1 MKVLTIATAWGSK
14 HGGVNVFNY
23 RMCCALSALGNSVTC
38 YVKSASGPDIQDAFS
53 KNVKLLHIGKPSE
66 QKWTPDDIGHV
77 DYDALSDFDLVVV
90 HDIIAKSFIDKF
102 QKHDAQTC
110 IAAFIH
116 TLYSET
122 DYFGDEPDDRRVE
135 KTRAQKAL
143 MDCADLVFTSGTWG
157 SERLKLKYPTIADKI
172 KPFVPGRLEME
183 SEPEDS
189 ADRVTSA
196 DYILSFGRLDLSREQ
211 KQANAVLAAYDL
223 LASSFRRD
231 EFPEGADLPK
241 LRLMGVDSDT
251 PAQQRIKKEL
261 FGKYAWS
268 TQVEMLGYQ
277 HYYDFRTSRSKELIG
292 ESKIVVTPSI
302 VETFGLTSLES
313 IQLGIPLVAGRKSGF
328 DYELRRIVRS
338 SPDHAIEW
346 LDPSDYDDL
355 PKSLSDR
362 LRNMLRRYDTYRSDA
377 LSLAREINVLWPTW
391 EQSCQTMSGE
401 VGAFRMSMPRRPE
414 VSPNNPFAALARM
427 KIKKNNDPPSQ
438 EQDTPSDVEPERQR
452 TLADLARLAYGSNI
466 MTDPALDVMV
476 SNAFRQKTCTELQ
489 SQIADALSAR
499 RPHDYQDILLCGGTS
514 SGKTTAAE
522 LLFGLS
528 NNSDFQAS
536 RILYLAPTRAL
547 AQERWREWS
556 SRFRDIIIPRCHDNV
571 IISTGEE
578 HDSDRALARGEFLIA
593 CLVFEKANVI
603 LAAAPELVRQLTMVV
618 VDELH
623 MIADIH
629 RGPGIESLLAKLKY
643 EKRRRQK
650 RDDQQAPLRIVG
662 ITTEQS
668 TAAGFRDYLTNID
681 RDTDDPIPPLTA
693 QDEGRPTK
701 VTHVLVEP
709 ISTGECPYRKTT
721 IATLDKTRPLRL
733 TQEEFNAFSARLPIS
748 ARRSE
753 NDIHAGVRGRR
764 TQSTDLFYEFL
775 RDWLNENPF
784 GKRILAF
791 IGSKND
797 QVLLADRLQ
806 AEIKR
811 RPNLHERQSNRDKLS
826 KVQTEVQNDDTSIS
840 IETLNRTIDK
850 GIFIHN
856 ADINRKLRNAI
867 EDYLADGLPAAAAS
881 EIILATETLSYGI
894 NISISDVALLSL
906 EFPASERNQED
917 GAPLKL
923 LSRCAFANMIGR
935 AGRLNQKDTDATV
948 YVWSSTRS
956 DAAPRRLV
964 EIFYCEQE
972 QLRSKIFHGEDKEA
986 FERLKKRG
994 NLHKAPQEFT
1004 YPFVKTVLDG
1014 LRFTGGAP
1022 GVYGATRRNEATV
1035 EEIED
1040 EFTDHLLYFHENSE
1054 NPSNIARLTE
1064 SVRMIVE
1071 GAMDPSLE
1079 LVRKSGTGYKIT
1091 PLGSSIIDTG
1101 TEISTLEPLKMA
1113 LEALLNA
1120 LRSRIRPDAIPVE
1133 ILLLPIIVQNE
1144 AHRQVIANMPE
1155 FRVEVARDQN
1165 RSAMLAWIVEHFPD
1179 AGFDANTAE
1188 AMREFLDYCDR
1199 NPCHAPSVEIETPL
1213 VHDACL
1219 RLFCGLLLWV
1229 SGEPMA
1235 SIHARIKKIGAYNG
1249 NGGQLNTNFA
1259 AVAEKIGWKLLFMG
1273 DLMRFTKSSGDV
1285 RMMQT
1290 KARRLNTRLRL
1301 GCAEN
1306 ALPFL
1311 ARESNRA
1318 SLITR
1323 REAHHL
1329 LRSGATPKSI
1339 ISGDFDFGRTSPAIR
1354 DKIRLQVRNYI
1365 KNSFH
1370 HLKSEFIYGS
1380 ANPGVDA
1387 IARNYWQFA
1396 DVSIRKATDGGNQ
1409 FPEWPDRAPEQP
1421 EILIS
1426 GSPGAKEASSP
1437 EIRIK
1442 EEGNCLRIAG
1452 RRTEWRDDKR
1462 IPRSVV
1468 ELVVQASPIAGP
1480 LSRMSD
1486 GKRNVI
1492 VDFPWLLEANP
1503 TETDVVRISPAAFG
1517 ILLTLIVRCFF
1528 KDTVSALELVAAC
1541 KRPISTTSLM
1551 DMLYSELTLA
1561 QLPDPLFDAWAGYWD
1576 AD

>member
-1 MKVLTIATAWGSK
+1 MKILTIATAWGSK

-23 RMCCALSALGNSVTC
+23 RMCCALSALGNSVAC
-38 YVKSASGPDIQDAFS
+38 YVKNASVPDIQDAFS
-53 KNVKLLHIGKPSE
+53 KNVELFHIDKPSE
-66 QKWTPDDIGHV
+66 GKWTADDIGHV
-77 DYDALSDFDLVVV
+77 DYDKLSDFELIVV
-90 HDIIAKSFIDKF
+90 HDIIAKAFIDKF
-102 QKHDAQTC
+102 QKHRAQTC

-116 TLYSET
+116 TLYSDT
-122 DYFGDEPDDRRVE
+122 DYFGDELDDRRIA
-135 KTRAQKAL
+135 KARAQKAL
-143 MDCADLVFTSGTWG
+143 MDSADIVFTSGTWG
-157 SERLKLKYPTIADKI
+157 CERLKMEYPGIADKI
-172 KPFVPGRLEME
+172 KPFVPGRVAVE
-183 SEPEDS
+183 SEAVNSNERI
-189 ADRVTSA
+189 AGA
-196 DYILSFGRLDLSREQ
+196 GYITSFGRLDLSSEQ
-211 KQANAVLAAYDL
+211 KQASAILAAYHM
-223 LASSFRRD
+223 LASSFIRD
-231 EFPEGADLPK
+231 ESQEGSDLPK

-251 PAQQRIKKEL
+251 SLQQLKKKEL
-261 FGKYAWS
+261 FKGYAWHARL
-268 TQVEMLGYQ
+268 EMLGYQ
-277 HYYDFRTSRSKELIG
+277 NYYDFGTSRSKELIG
-292 ESKIVVTPSI
+292 ESKIIVTPSI
-302 VETFGLTSLES
+302 VETFGLTSLEA
-313 IQLGIPLVAGRKSGF
+313 IQLGIPLVAGLKSGF
-328 DYELRRIVRS
+328 AHELRRIVRS
-338 SPDHAIEW
+338 SQDPAIEW
-346 LDPSDYDDL
+346 LDASDYDDL

-362 LRNMLRRYDTYRSDA
+362 LRNMLRKYDAYRSGA
-377 LSLAREINVLWPTW
+377 ISLAREINVRWPTW
-391 EQSCQTMSGE
+391 EESCQTMRGE
-401 VGAFRMSMPRRPE
+401 IEAFRLSMPVRPV
-414 VSPNNPFAALARM
+414 VSPHHPFAVLASVV
-427 KIKKNNDPPSQ
+427 IAPSQ
-438 EQDTPSDVEPERQR
+438 DRLTETINEPSEAESKQHRS
-452 TLADLARLAYGSNI
+452 LEDLARLAYGSNI
-466 MTDPALDVMV
+466 IAGQALDVMV
-476 SNAFRQKTCTELQ
+476 TNAFRKKTCTKLQ

-556 SRFRDIIIPRCHDNV
+556 SRFRDIVIPRCHENV

-603 LAAAPELVRQLTMVV
+603 LAAAPELVKQLTMVV

-650 RDDQQAPLRIVG
+650 RDDEQAPLRIVG

-681 RDTDDPIPPLTA
+681 RDTDEKIPPLTA

-701 VTHVLVEP
+701 VRHVLVEP
-709 ISTGECPYRKTT
+709 ISTGESPYRKTT
-721 IATLDKTRPLRL
+721 IAILDRTRPLRL
-733 TQEEFNAFSARLPIS
+733 TQEEFDAFSAKLPLATRKS
-748 ARRSE
+748 DS
-753 NDIHAGVRGRR
+753 DIHAGVRGKRI
-764 TQSTDLFYEFL
+764 QSTDLYYEFL
-775 RDWLNENPF
+775 RDWLHENPV

-811 RPNLHERQSNRDKLS
+811 KPNLHERQFNLDKLS
-826 KVQTEVQNDDTSIS
+826 RVQTEVQNDDTSIS

-867 EDYLADGLPAAAAS
+867 EDYLGDGLPAAAAS

-894 NISISDVALLSL
+894 NLSISDVALLSL

-923 LSRCAFANMIGR
+923 LSRCAFANMVGR
-935 AGRLNQKDTDATV
+935 AGRLNQKNMDATV
-948 YVWSSTRS
+948 YVWSSTRT

-972 QLRSKIFHGEDKEA
+972 ELRSKIFHGEDKEA
-986 FERLKKRG
+986 FERLTKRG

-1022 GVYGATRRNEATV
+1022 GVYGATRRNEATI

-1040 EFTDHLLYFHENSE
+1040 EFTYHLLYYHEN
-1054 NPSNIARLTE
+1054 NLKQSNIDRLSK

-1071 GAMDPSLE
+1071 GAMDASLE

-1113 LEALLNA
+1113 LEALLNS
-1120 LRSRIRPDAIPVE
+1120 LRSRIRPDSIPVE

-1155 FRVEVARDQN
+1155 FRVEVARDLN
-1165 RSAMLAWIVEHFPD
+1165 RKAMLSWIVENFPD
-1179 AGFDANTAE
+1179 AGFSADTAD

-1199 NPCHAPSVEIETPL
+1199 NPCHAPSVEIDTQL

-1273 DLMRFTKSSGDV
+1273 DLMRFTKSTGDV

-1311 ARESNRA
+1311 ARESNRS

-1329 LRSGATPKSI
+1329 LRSGATPKNI
-1339 ISGDFDFGRTSPAIR
+1339 ISGDFDFGKTSLATR

-1380 ANPGVDA
+1380 ANPGADA

-1396 DVSIRKATDGGNQ
+1396 DASIRKATDGSNQ
-1409 FPEWPDRAPEQP
+1409 FPDWPDRTPEQP
-1421 EILIS
+1421 EVLIS

-1437 EIRIK
+1437 EIRIR

-1462 IPRSVV
+1462 ASKEVV

-1480 LSRMSD
+1480 LQRAAD

-1503 TETDVVRISPAAFG
+1503 TEIDVVRISPAAFG

-1528 KDTVSALELVAAC
+1528 KDTVSALEIVAAYD
-1541 KRPISTTSLM
+1541 KPISTTALM